1 MRWIIIAPAEA
12 ALTGLVLIVSPS
24 LFAWL
29 ILGAQ
34 LTAPGEALGRIAG
47 VAMLA
52 LGLACW
58 PENAMIKP
66 AAGAI
71 WALLAYNV
79 LATIYLCYLGTE
91 GSFVG
96 PLLWP
101 AVALHIGLAV
111 IVARFVR

>member
-34 LTAPGEALGRIAG
+34 LTAQGEALGRIAG
-47 VAMLA
+47 IAMLA
-52 LGLACW
+52 FGLACW

-66 AAGAI
+66 GAGAI

-79 LATIYLCYLGTE
+79 LATMYLQQSISVISVLR
-91 GSFVG
+91 
-96 PLLWP
+96 
-101 AVALHIGLAV
+101 VAL
-111 IVARFVR
+111 